1 MPLTKVEKV
10 GDHTRLALWEMTEK
24 VEELPVPCHVDL
36 TAFRSESRLKEKLIT
51 YAILKELTGLNHLV
65 ITHEPSGKPVI
76 DGFEIGISHTH
87 GWVAVILSTKRPVAV
102 DIEYRSQRVTRIA
115 DRFIRF
121 DEDKSNAEIQLINWC
136 VKETVYKFL
145 PEENLHFFDM
155 RLQKFVL
162 SNAGEITVDD
172 LKFPKNI
179 KVKYEMMPDYVLT
192 WVL

>member
-24 VEELPVPCHVDL
+24 VEELPIPCHVDL

-102 DIEYRSQRVTRIA
+102 DIE
-115 DRFIRF
+115 
-121 DEDKSNAEIQLINWC
+121 
-136 VKETVYKFL
+136 
-145 PEENLHFFDM
+145 
-155 RLQKFVL
+155 
-162 SNAGEITVDD
+162 
-172 LKFPKNI
+172 
-179 KVKYEMMPDYVLT
+179 
-192 WVL
+192 